1 MCIAIYARVSTEKQL
16 IEGFG
21 LDVQMKELMD
31 EAIENKL
38 SYKKYVDS
46 GITGTSI
53 DKREGLQE
61 LLKDIKYG
69 DINEVWVTK
78 LSRLGR
84 NTRDVLNI
92 IHEFERQNIIFKS
105 KRDGIDT
112 STHMG
117 KVMLQFMSI
126 VSEMERDIIMETTR
140 AGLEYRASLGK
151 IYGCGPVLGYDR
163 IGNRKNS
170 EIVINQKEAK
180 TIKLIYSLFLKG
192 YGYKAI
198 VNELNGKEH
207 RTKNADYFAINSVK
221 VILNNPLYAG
231 MIRYNYFRDW
241 TKKRRKGIQKEG
253 DYILVEGLHKG
264 IIPKTKW
271 NKVQKKM
278 KTYYKDRRFIKST
291 NYLLSGILKCPECG
305 GKMSGSKSRYET
317 KKGIKEQQ
325 YYVCTENRNKGKN
338 GCNINSVKVDKIDS
352 EVMTNLIVFISDI
365 DELWANK
372 IKEILTSKDL
382 ISKKVLLGKFV
393 DRIDVDISTKK
404 LNSIEF
410 TSEKELIHFLGLRY
424 TEMRNKIVSN
434 KLHEFDII

>member
-1 MCIAIYARVSTEKQL
+1 MCVAIYARVSTEKQL

-21 LDVQMKELMD
+21 LDVQMKELLD

-53 DKREGLQE
+53 EKREGLQE
-61 LLKDIKYG
+61 LLKDIKQG
-69 DINEVWVTK
+69 EIKEVWVTK

-92 IHEFERQNIIFKS
+92 IHEFERQNIVFKS

-163 IGNRKNS
+163 IGSRKNS
-170 EIVINQKEAK
+170 EIIINQIEAK
-180 TIKLIYSLFLKG
+180 TVKLIYNLFLKG

-198 VNELNGKEH
+198 VNELNVKNH
-207 RTKNADYFAINSVK
+207 RTKNKDFFAINSVK

-231 MIRYNYFRDW
+231 MIRYNYFKDW
-241 TKKRRKGIQKEG
+241 TKKRRKGKQAEG
-253 DYILVEGLHKG
+253 DYILVDGIHKG

-278 KTYYKDRRFIKST
+278 MTYYKDRRITKST
-291 NYLLSGILKCPECG
+291 SYLLSSVLKCPECG
-305 GKMSGSKSRYET
+305 GRMSGVKSRYET
-317 KKGIKEQQ
+317 KKGVKEQR
-325 YYVCTENRNKGKN
+325 YYVCTNNHNKGKAV
-338 GCNINSVKVDKIDS
+338 CNVNSLKVDKIDN
-352 EVMTNLIVFISDI
+352 EAMNNLTNFLSDI
-365 DELWANK
+365 MEPWAIK
-372 IKEILTSKDL
+372 IYDILLSDDLKE
-382 ISKKVLLGKFV
+382 KKILLGIWI
-393 DRIDVDISTKK
+393 DRIDVDINNKQLT
-404 LNSIEF
+404 SIQFKCNE
-410 TSEKELIHFLGLRY
+410 ELFHYLKIRY
-424 TEMRNKIVSN
+424 TQSLNKKVLN
-434 KLHEFDII
+434 FLA

>member
-1 MCIAIYARVSTEKQL
+1 MCVAIYARVSTEKQL

-31 EAIENKL
+31 EAVENKL
-38 SYKKYVDS
+38 TYKKYVDS

-61 LLKDIKYG
+61 LLKDIKDG
-69 DINEVWVTK
+69 DIEEVWVTK

-92 IHEFERQNIIFKS
+92 IHEFERQNIVFKS

-151 IYGCGPVLGYDR
+151 IYGCGPVLGYER
-163 IGNRKNS
+163 IGSRKNS
-170 EIVINQKEAK
+170 EIVINSNEAK
-180 TIKLIYSLFLKG
+180 IVKLIYSLFLKG

-198 VNELNGKEH
+198 VNELNRKNH
-207 RTKNADYFAINSVK
+207 KTKNNEHFQINSVK
-221 VILNNPLYAG
+221 VVLNNPLYAG
-231 MIRYNYFRDW
+231 MIRYNYFKDW
-241 TKKRRKGIQKEG
+241 NKKRRKGKQEEG
-253 DYILVEGLHKG
+253 DYILVDGLHKG

-278 KTYYKDRRFIKST
+278 KTYYRDRRVIQSS

-325 YYVCTENRNKGKN
+325 YYVCTDNRVKGKYV
-338 GCNINSVKVDKIDS
+338 CSINSVKLESIDA
-352 EVMTNLIVFISDI
+352 EVLNGLTDFLSNIKD
-365 DELWANK
+365 LWAMK
-372 IKEILTSKDL
+372 LYEILVSDDL
-382 ISKKVLLGKFV
+382 KEKKVLLGIWIDKINV
-393 DRIDVDISTKK
+393 DVESKQLK
-404 LNSIEF
+404 SIQFKCDE
-410 TSEKELIHFLGLRY
+410 ELFHYLKIKYSKSLR
-424 TEMRNKIVSN
+424 EMLLN
-434 KLHEFDII
+434 KLGKYNV